1 MKRKIML
8 ISSLIGLSLIV
19 NEVKA
24 SGTTGNAVK
33 NATEVATLEET
44 LSGKLQSL
52 FKKDLGKTSATQL
65 NLTMSV
71 LDAYQNNKL
80 EYLALT
86 KEEKVQFNQTI
97 ENLTSQVQNI
107 QDEKSLN
114 WIKEINKSARNINII
129 WSINDKTPVIDVET
143 KDMIEAPSAFIVVFK
158 Q

>member
-24 SGTTGNAVK
+24 SGTTLKVVN
-33 NATEVATLEET
+33 NETTEVVKLEET
-44 LSGKLQSL
+44 LSEKFQSL
-52 FKKDLGKTSATQL
+52 FKKNNATQL
-65 NLTMSV
+65 NLTVTV
-71 LDAYQNNKL
+71 LEAYQNNKL
-80 EYLALT
+80 EYLALS
-86 KEEKVQFNQTI
+86 KEEKIQFNQTI

-114 WIKEINKSARNINII
+114 WIKEINKSAKNINII
-129 WSINDKTPVIDVET
+129 WSINEKSPAIDVDL
-143 KDMIEAPSAFIVVFK
+143 KDMTETPSSLIVVFK